1 MFPFQIGSVLVAGRL
16 CFLRLSLSEDDCFSN
31 CSLTGRE
38 QFAQP
43 LALRRSLSRLTLDSP
58 AYFILYLIH
67 RLVVF
72 WYTKIMV
79 FSLVLV

>member
-1 MFPFQIGSVLVAGRL
+1 VGLKNSG
-16 CFLRLSLSEDDCFSN
+16 E
-31 CSLTGRE
+31 T
-38 QFAQP
+38 
-43 LALRRSLSRLTLDSP
+43 
-58 AYFILYLIH
+58 YFILYLIH

>member
-1 MFPFQIGSVLVAGRL
+1 MDQLEEGDYTPHGSIQLPIGLVTSFVGRYINCVYSCL
-16 CFLRLSLSEDDCFSN
+16 QGSAYQGAVDLLFVFSA
-31 CSLTGRE
+31 S
-38 QFAQP
+38 
-43 LALRRSLSRLTLDSP
+43 SR
-58 AYFILYLIH
+58 FILYLIH

>member
-1 MFPFQIGSVLVAGRL
+1 MTPQLIIEKPFRVVWMKISTNVSIECIDAAPLVMWNIDFGAVRVSVSETK
-16 CFLRLSLSEDDCFSN
+16 LR
-31 CSLTGRE
+31 
-38 QFAQP
+38 
-43 LALRRSLSRLTLDSP
+43 
-58 AYFILYLIH
+58 FILYLIH